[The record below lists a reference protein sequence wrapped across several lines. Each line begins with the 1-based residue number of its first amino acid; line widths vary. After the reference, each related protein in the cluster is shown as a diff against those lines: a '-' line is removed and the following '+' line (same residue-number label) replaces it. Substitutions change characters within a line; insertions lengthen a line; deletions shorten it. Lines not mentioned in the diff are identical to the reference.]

1 MTSRLVSF
9 AFLAQASVATLSTLS
24 MAGMRTMGRDHYA
37 KHRQHNRSHNHLKV
51 SGPKIVL
58 SWASPRANRIPST
71 TVRGNVEVSLNL
83 FNAHPQRRT
92 SELLRKHGV
101 IKNSDNVDSASQSC
115 YLSAS
120 GTTVS
125 RDTIWVA
132 TSSASII
139 KNEFGTSFWL
149 YSGVYCKKLHPRL
162 FSGLRKWGEGSWDV
176 SISYSGPAYDFKDSS
191 RKSFF
196 LVN

>member
-1 MTSRLVSF
+1 MPST
-9 AFLAQASVATLSTLS
+9 ACTIEATIILKC
-24 MAGMRTMGRDHYA
+24 RD
-37 KHRQHNRSHNHLKV
+37 QQ
-51 SGPKIVL
+51 IVL

-71 TVRGNVEVSLNL
+71 TVRGNFECWRSLNASISL

-92 SELLRKHGV
+92 SELLRKHGF
-101 IKNSDNVDSASQSC
+101 IRNSDNVDSASQSC

-191 RKSFF
+191 RKNFF
-196 LVN
+196 LSC